1 MSNMVAPTPPDL
13 AYDDR
18 TSGAIRPSWSANPGY
33 VDQGHREI
41 FAKTQMLPGWQVE
54 GDSHKLYEM
63 AHFSGDVML
72 EIGVYGGRSAV
83 VELRGALS
91 NPQRAHRPQFFGID
105 NDPKAIQRS
114 HDVLTAAGLADD
126 ALLYLGDI
134 QEFAARFPI
143 RPTMVFVDGD
153 HSYEGATRD
162 FTSLGGLLTPGV
174 PVLCHD
180 YLNVEND
187 AGQYGVRRAASEWE
201 QSGEVKFCGTF
212 GVAALFVTTPRCRGT
227 AVNRWADDDFAR
239 ERTALLG
246 EYAIGTAAAPPGASA
261 WRTRALAAE
270 TELERIRSSR
280 SYRLLSAV
288 SQRLVMPVKR
298 RFSRS

>member
-1 MSNMVAPTPPDL
+1 MSNMVAPNPPDL
-13 AYDDR
+13 TYDDR
-18 TSGAIRPSWSANPGY
+18 TSGAIQPSWSANPGY

-41 FAKTQMLPGWQVE
+41 FEQTQTLPGWQAY

-63 AHFSGDVML
+63 AHFSGDVIL

-91 NPQRAHRPQFFGID
+91 NAQRERRPQFFGID
-105 NDPKAIQRS
+105 VDPVAIQRS
-114 HDVLTAAGLADD
+114 HDVLAAAGLAEF
-126 ALLYLGDI
+126 ALLYLGGI
-134 QEFAARFPI
+134 HEFSTRFQI

-153 HSYEGATRD
+153 HSYAGAKRD
-162 FTSLGGLLTPGV
+162 FTALGGLLTPGV

-187 AGQYGVRRAASEWE
+187 TGQYGVRRAATEWE
-201 QSGEVKFCGTF
+201 QSGEVRFCGTF
-212 GVAALFVTTPRCRGT
+212 GVAALFVTTERCRGT
-227 AVNRWADDDFAR
+227 AVGRWSDDEFAR
-239 ERTALLG
+239 ERALLLG
-246 EYAIGTAAAPPGASA
+246 DYAIGTAAAPPGASA

-270 TELERIRSSR
+270 AELERIQSSR